1 MFSPIPAVL
10 SLIIVLII
18 VVLVLIVEERP
29 EAAVPIPARSER
41 KRD

>member
-10 SLIIVLII
+10 SLLIVLII
-18 VVLVLIVEERP
+18 VVLVLIIEERP
-29 EAAVPIPARSER
+29 KAAVPIPARSER